1 VVLTRHAVEH
11 LLHTSGRGRRG
22 GGSAKPWSA
31 WACKPPKRR
40 SRRRVLRRWPEAR
53 EETPPAAVQQA
64 IDGVVALLS
73 GAAVDLSTVPLDMER
88 VPTFDRRVY
97 EIARAIPPGHTLT
110 YGDIAARLG
119 DPGAAREVGQALGRN
134 PFAVIV
140 PCHRV
145 IAAGGKTGGFSA
157 TGGVTTK
164 LRLLEIERARR
175 AASRPCS
182 TRTRRSRGCNA
193 AGSGWSTAKKV
204 ARYLLFSSP
213 IPCFD
218 RDGHSFVST

>member
-1 VVLTRHAVEH
+1 M
-11 LLHTSGRGRRG
+11 
-22 GGSAKPWSA
+22 
-31 WACKPPKRR
+31 
-40 SRRRVLRRWPEAR
+40 LRRWPEAR

-97 EIARAIPPGHTLT
+97 EIAP
-110 YGDIAARLG
+110 
-119 DPGAAREVGQALGRN
+119 
-134 PFAVIV
+134 
-140 PCHRV
+140 
-145 IAAGGKTGGFSA
+145 S
-157 TGGVTTK
+157 
-164 LRLLEIERARR
+164 RR
-175 AASRPCS
+175 AASRPWS

-218 RDGHSFVST
+218 RDGHSFVPT

>member
-22 GGSAKPWSA
+22 GA
-31 WACKPPKRR
+31 PPKRR
-40 SRRRVLRRWPEAR
+40 SRRRALRRWPEAR

-110 YGDIAARLG
+110 LATSRPGSAIPARHAKSARRWGEIRSPSSCRATASSPPAARPADFPPPAASPPSSACSKSSAPDG
-119 DPGAAREVGQALGRN
+119 QRADPVRPGR
-134 PFAVIV
+134 
-140 PCHRV
+140 
-145 IAAGGKTGGFSA
+145 
-157 TGGVTTK
+157 GV
-164 LRLLEIERARR
+164 R
-175 AASRPCS
+175 AAATPRVADGPL
-182 TRTRRSRGCNA
+182 RRR
-193 AGSGWSTAKKV
+193 
-204 ARYLLFSSP
+204 
-213 IPCFD
+213 
-218 RDGHSFVST
+218 